1 MVQFFFQG
9 AQMLQLNH
17 VQVVHSIACN
27 AALSVQYLFTP
38 PFTQPPSPTPH
49 PPRYKTKDSGE
60 IFQHQSTPQD
70 ISWV

>member
-38 PFTQPPSPTPH
+38 PFTQPPPPTPH
-49 PPRYKTKDSGE
+49 DIKPRIAERYFN
-60 IFQHQSTPQD
+60 IQSTPQD